1 MFVLIFCAEQ
11 HHSVSYEQ
19 CVLACCGPMA
29 LMICGVCI
37 FLYSVG
43 TDILYLII
51 IGDQWDKCER
61 YFVVVAEDSTCR
73 ECRRQIL
80 RLKPPKFRLNICTKV
95 LK

>member
-11 HHSVSYEQ
+11 YHSVSYEQ
-19 CVLACCGPMA
+19 CVLACCGPTA
-29 LMICGVCI
+29 LMVCGICI

-61 YFVVVAEDSTCR
+61 SFVVVSFPLAEA
-73 ECRRQIL
+73 
-80 RLKPPKFRLNICTKV
+80 KFRGQNQS
-95 LK
+95 